1 VRFARRKNAAS
12 WRRSNAENAASWR
25 RSTSEA
31 FAERSDFMNDVL
43 AMCSDL
49 PELALSD
56 REVLIEESARSDR
69 LYVLKSG
76 AFEVVRNGVRVVTI
90 SEPGAFMGEISALL
104 GSASTASVVAARDS
118 TVHVV
123 DRASTAVRER
133 PELTYAIAQLL
144 ARRVSALT
152 AYLVDIKRQ
161 YADSNTHLMLM
172 DQVLSNLIAMQP
184 REFEP
189 GSQRKDVP
197 DY

>member
-1 VRFARRKNAAS
+1 
-12 WRRSNAENAASWR
+12 
-25 RSTSEA
+25 
-31 FAERSDFMNDVL
+31 MNDVL

-49 PELALSD
+49 PELSLTGRD
-56 REVLIEESARSDR
+56 VLIEEGVRTDR

-76 AFEVVRNGVRVVTI
+76 AFEVVRNGIRVVVI
-90 SEPGAFMGEISALL
+90 SEPGAFMGEISTML
-104 GSASTASVVAARDS
+104 GSAPTASVVATRDS

-123 DRASTAVRER
+123 ENASAAVRRR

-144 ARRVSALT
+144 AHRLSALT

-161 YADSNTHLMLM
+161 YADSNSHLTLL
-172 DQVLSNLIAMQP
+172 DQVLGNLSVMQP
-184 REFEP
+184 SAFEP